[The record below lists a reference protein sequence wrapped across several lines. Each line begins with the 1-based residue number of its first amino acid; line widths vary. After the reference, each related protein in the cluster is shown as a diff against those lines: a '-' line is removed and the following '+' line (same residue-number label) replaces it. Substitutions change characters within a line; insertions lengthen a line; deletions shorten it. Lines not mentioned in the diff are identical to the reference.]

1 MFPDRCAPIILEVIL
16 LKDKKHFTLGKNWNL
31 YCHQIDSSHID
42 CGTKVLVGLLQLSHL
57 DEMSVLDIGIA
68 T

>member
-1 MFPDRCAPIILEVIL
+1 VIL